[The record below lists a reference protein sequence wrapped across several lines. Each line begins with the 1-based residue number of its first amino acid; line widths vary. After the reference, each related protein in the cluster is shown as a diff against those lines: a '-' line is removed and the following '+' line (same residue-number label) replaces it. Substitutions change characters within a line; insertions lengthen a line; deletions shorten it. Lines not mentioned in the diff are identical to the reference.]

1 MDATESVYKNADQ
14 DGVHPYDSYDR
25 TYMSSLEDYNA
36 RILSTLTYEFS
47 YGIEGVLTPDI
58 SKTGIG
64 ALRWVPGPI
73 LLSRT
78 YLTEPAEISGDAY
91 SNLDY
96 SLEVMVETSTG
107 EILHLHANWVQIDL
121 GGGLDSENETMQGI
135 GLSGIEALE
144 DDIADACA
152 D

>member
-1 MDATESVYKNADQ
+1 M
-14 DGVHPYDSYDR
+14 
-25 TYMSSLEDYNA
+25 
-36 RILSTLTYEFS
+36 
-47 YGIEGVLTPDI
+47 
-58 SKTGIG
+58 
-64 ALRWVPGPI
+64 PGPI